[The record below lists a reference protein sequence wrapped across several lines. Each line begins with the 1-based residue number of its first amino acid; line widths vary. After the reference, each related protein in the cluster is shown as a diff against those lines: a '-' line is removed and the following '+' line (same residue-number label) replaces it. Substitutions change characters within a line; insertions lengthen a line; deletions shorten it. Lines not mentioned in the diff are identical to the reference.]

1 MARAA
6 TLFIFFVF
14 SISYS
19 QIPKALEESP
29 LAFDDLEY
37 TEKIN
42 AGLREKHLEK
52 IEAAKNQ
59 GELERIFYW
68 LLLLALLTPSIT
80 SHIRK
85 SKPVDNRINLCAAI
99 PNIFNLS
106 AFLVLNSLGNW
117 GGLKHPLIHESAEE
131 HKELLW
137 DTFVFSIAISL
148 FLYVLLIRYSLQ
160 EKKTIKPVLLVNGA
174 IYVIF
179 VAVFYGF
186 ASVASALVS

>member
-1 MARAA
+1 M
-6 TLFIFFVF
+6 
-14 SISYS
+14 
-19 QIPKALEESP
+19 
-29 LAFDDLEY
+29 
-37 TEKIN
+37 
-42 AGLREKHLEK
+42 REKHLEK
-52 IEAAKNQ
+52 IETAKNQ

-68 LLLLALLTPSIT
+68 LFLLALLTPSIA
-80 SHIRK
+80 SYIRK

-106 AFLVLNSLGNW
+106 SFLVLNSLGNW
-117 GGLKHPLIHESAEE
+117 GGLKHPQIHKSVEE

-148 FLYVLLIRYSLQ
+148 FLYVLLVRYSLR

-174 IYVIF
+174 IYVVS